1 MRHAPSKIIS
11 SHYAAA
17 ALEKRIFHAPENPF
31 FFVMN
36 FSSEQA
42 YPINFGSHCTIT
54 ISTQPSYIDF
64 VQNDENL
71 RELLC
76 TYVLHPKLV

>member
-1 MRHAPSKIIS
+1 MLHTFSKNIS
-11 SHYAAA
+11 THYAAAAA

-42 YPINFGSHCTIT
+42 YPINFGSHCIMML
-54 ISTQPSYIDF
+54 YICVSF
-64 VQNDENL
+64 
-71 RELLC
+71 
-76 TYVLHPKLV
+76 